1 MRVFAFFASPPHS
14 NGEVSP
20 SHGDG
25 GIVSLLRAA
34 SGPSVANYRATSPF
48 EWGGK

>member
-20 SHGDG
+20 THGDEG
-25 GIVSLLRAA
+25 GMSPLRAA
-34 SGPSVANYRATSPF
+34 SDPSVADYRATSPF
-48 EWGGK
+48 EWGGL